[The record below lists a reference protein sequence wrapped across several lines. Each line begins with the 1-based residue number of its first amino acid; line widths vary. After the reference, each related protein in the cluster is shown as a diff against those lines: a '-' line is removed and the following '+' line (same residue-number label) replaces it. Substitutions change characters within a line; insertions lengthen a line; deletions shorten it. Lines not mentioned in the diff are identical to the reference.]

1 MPIIFKPLERGAFFY
16 PLILIMNNITNKE
29 LNNLYTAIFLLEHQ
43 RDQLE
48 KSMPSDE
55 NEADIS
61 TFMLYSDIKNSIIG
75 LKEVGKVL
83 RDIRK
88 SQATGYHA

>member
-1 MPIIFKPLERGAFFY
+1 
-16 PLILIMNNITNKE
+16 MNNITNKE

-75 LKEVGKVL
+75 LKELGKVL

-88 SQATGYHA
+88 YQAKGYHA

>member
-1 MPIIFKPLERGAFFY
+1 
-16 PLILIMNNITNKE
+16 MNNITNKE
-29 LNNLYTAIFLLEHQ
+29 LNALYTAIFMLEEEAK
-43 RDQLE
+43 RLE

-61 TFMLYSDIKNSIIG
+61 TFMLHNDLKESAKG
-75 LKEVGKVL
+75 LKELGKVL
-83 RDIRK
+83 RRIRA

>member
-1 MPIIFKPLERGAFFY
+1 
-16 PLILIMNNITNKE
+16 MNNITNKE
-29 LNNLYTAIFLLEHQ
+29 LNNLYTAIFILEHH
-43 RDQLE
+43 RDELE

-61 TFMLYSDIKNSIIG
+61 TFMLYNDTKDSINS
-75 LKEVGKVL
+75 LKEIGKVL

-88 SQATGYHA
+88 SELKGYHA

>member
-1 MPIIFKPLERGAFFY
+1 MST
-16 PLILIMNNITNKE
+16 ITNKE

-43 RDQLE
+43 RDRLK

-55 NEADIS
+55 NEADVS

-75 LKEVGKVL
+75 LKELGKVL

-88 SQATGYHA
+88 SELKGYHA

>member
-1 MPIIFKPLERGAFFY
+1 MGASAPLLLTLLF
-16 PLILIMNNITNKE
+16 LIMNKITNKE

-43 RDQLE
+43 LDQLE

-75 LKEVGKVL
+75 LKELGKVL

-88 SQATGYHA
+88 SDLKGYHA

>member
-1 MPIIFKPLERGAFFY
+1 
-16 PLILIMNNITNKE
+16 MNTITNKE

-48 KSMPSDE
+48 KSMPSDK

-75 LKEVGKVL
+75 LKELGKVL

-88 SQATGYHA
+88 SDLKGYHA

>member
-1 MPIIFKPLERGAFFY
+1 
-16 PLILIMNNITNKE
+16 MNTITNKE

-75 LKEVGKVL
+75 LKELGKVL

-88 SQATGYHA
+88 SDLKGYHA

>member
-1 MPIIFKPLERGAFFY
+1 
-16 PLILIMNNITNKE
+16 MNKITNKE

-75 LKEVGKVL
+75 LKELGKVL

-88 SQATGYHA
+88 SDLKGYHA

>member
-1 MPIIFKPLERGAFFY
+1 
-16 PLILIMNNITNKE
+16 MNKITNKE

-43 RDQLE
+43 LDQLE

-75 LKEVGKVL
+75 LKELGKVL

-88 SQATGYHA
+88 SDLKGYHA

>member
-1 MPIIFKPLERGAFFY
+1 
-16 PLILIMNNITNKE
+16 MNNITNKE

>member
-1 MPIIFKPLERGAFFY
+1 
-16 PLILIMNNITNKE
+16 MNNITNKE

-75 LKEVGKVL
+75 LKELGKVL

-88 SQATGYHA
+88 SQAKGYHA